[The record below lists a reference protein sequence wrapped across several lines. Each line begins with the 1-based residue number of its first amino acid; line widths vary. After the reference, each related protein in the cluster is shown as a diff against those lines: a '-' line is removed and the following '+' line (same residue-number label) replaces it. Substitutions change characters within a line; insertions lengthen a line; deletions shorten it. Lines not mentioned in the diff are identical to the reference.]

1 MERSLSQ
8 RHLHRHA
15 PGPSAA
21 SRRGDP
27 PGGRELPDSRKPTGS
42 GSAKEENMNPL
53 PNTDLD
59 QYVQTVLTLYLELPE
74 TPWRATPQ
82 DQRHARQL
90 QQRGVPLMLI
100 ESALLLA
107 SLRRLLRPP
116 GSLPLSPIRSFA
128 YFQPVIEEL
137 L

>member
-1 MERSLSQ
+1 
-8 RHLHRHA
+8 
-15 PGPSAA
+15 
-21 SRRGDP
+21 
-27 PGGRELPDSRKPTGS
+27 
-42 GSAKEENMNPL
+42 MNPL

-137 L
+137 LSNPVPDSYLEYLQHKMKPFAGEKIDRTGQRPANVQKPTDSDDR

>member
-1 MERSLSQ
+1 
-8 RHLHRHA
+8 
-15 PGPSAA
+15 
-21 SRRGDP
+21 
-27 PGGRELPDSRKPTGS
+27 
-42 GSAKEENMNPL
+42 MNPL

-74 TPWRATPQ
+74 TPLRATPQ
-82 DQRHARQL
+82 DQMQARQL

-107 SLRRLLRPP
+107 SLRRFLRPP

-137 L
+137 LHNPVPDSYVEYLRHKMKPFAGEKISRQKQHPAKVQKTTDSDDR